1 MALGGEKARTD
12 ILDSLAPLLIQ
23 HSSIFTR
30 SRAVTLADFLLRLLF
45 YHRFLPVLPSLSSS
59 PQTNVNSPLS
69 SCLDKQPPLLISN

>member
-23 HSSIFTR
+23 HSSTFTR
-30 SRAVTLADFLLRLLF
+30 SRAASLF
-45 YHRFLPVLPSLSSS
+45 SILICSSFPVFIPHSS
-59 PQTNVNSPLS
+59 LS